1 MNDPTTLPTGT
12 WQLDTDATAITVS
25 VKKLGLI
32 TVPAKLTVTSGTI
45 EIDERHQVSNVE
57 IVADASSYVSKNAK
71 RDEHVH
77 GADFLDVSQHP
88 AISFHAATV
97 ADGTG
102 DYRATG
108 TITLKG
114 QPSPIDVAIT
124 DVTVNGE
131 RGSFTATATVDRK
144 AVGVD
149 KMPSFIIGR
158 DLELIVSASA
168 TKSAA

>member
-1 MNDPTTLPTGT
+1 MNHPVTLPTGT

-32 TVPAKLTVTSGTI
+32 TVPATLAVTSGTI
-45 EIDERHQVSNVE
+45 EVDGDHQVSNVE
-57 IVADASSYVSKNAK
+57 ILADASSYVSKNAK

-77 GADFLDVSQHP
+77 GTDFLDVSQHP

-102 DYRATG
+102 GYRATG
-108 TITLKG
+108 TITIKG
-114 QPSPIDVAIT
+114 QSSPIDVAIA
-124 DVTVNGE
+124 DVTVDGVHA
-131 RGSFTATATVDRK
+131 SFTATATVDRK
-144 AVGVD
+144 AAGVD
-149 KMPSFIIGR
+149 KMPTFIIGR
-158 DLELIVSASA
+158 DLELVVSASA

>member
-1 MNDPTTLPTGT
+1 MNDPTTLPAGT

-32 TVPAKLTVTSGTI
+32 SVPATLTVTSGTI
-45 EIDERHQVSNVE
+45 EIDDRHQVSNVE

-97 ADGTG
+97 ADSTG
-102 DYRATG
+102 GYRATG
-108 TITLKG
+108 AITIKG
-114 QPSPIDVAIT
+114 QSSPIDVTIT
-124 DVTVNGE
+124 DVTVDGE

-149 KMPSFIIGR
+149 KMPTFIIGR
-158 DLELIVSASA
+158 DLELTVSASA

>member
-1 MNDPTTLPTGT
+1 MNNPTTLPTGT

-32 TVPAKLTVTSGTI
+32 TVPATLTVTSGTI
-45 EIDERHQVSNVE
+45 EIDDRHQVSNIE

-88 AISFHAATV
+88 AILFHAATV
-97 ADGTG
+97 ADKAGG
-102 DYRATG
+102 YRATG
-108 TITLKG
+108 TITIKG
-114 QPSPIDVAIT
+114 QPSPMDVAIT
-124 DVTVNGE
+124 DVTVDGE

-149 KMPSFIIGR
+149 KMPTFIIGR
-158 DLELIVSASA
+158 DVELFVSASA
-168 TKSAA
+168 TKSAV